1 MKGDIL
7 SAGTVP
13 EGDNRDTPIGGVS
26 RLSRHLRAES
36 VPVAASLTVIESG
49 WLIDAEAECSLSWTE
64 TDFDH
69 RLFPRDPEVRF
80 YGDSIR
86 MEASADGND

>member
-26 RLSRHLRAES
+26 RLSRHPRAES

-49 WLIDAEAECSLSWTE
+49 WLIDGEAEPSWSWVE
-64 TDFDH
+64 ADLDQ
-69 RLFPRDPEVRF
+69 RLFLRDPELWF
-80 YGDSIR
+80 YG
-86 MEASADGND
+86 NDFRIESGAAGRD